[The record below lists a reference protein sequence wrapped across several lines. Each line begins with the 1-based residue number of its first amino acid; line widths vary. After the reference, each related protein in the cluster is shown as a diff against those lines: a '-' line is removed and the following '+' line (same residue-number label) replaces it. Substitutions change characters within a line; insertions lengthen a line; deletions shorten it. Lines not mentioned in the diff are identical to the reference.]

1 MMLVTDEYLTKRG
14 PMEIESM
21 KLTKD
26 ELRQLEEFERRRIAL
41 NQSEWWDRLS
51 MDQKFG
57 VYQLQKFGFDLA
69 FIRNTEDGPTAVV
82 RRGSEFATVN
92 HEGDVDLSP
101 DIVLR
106 D

>member
-1 MMLVTDEYLTKRG
+1 MKTEM
-14 PMEIESM
+14 M
-21 KLTKD
+21 KLS
-26 ELRQLEEFERRRIAL
+26 ENEIRQLKDFERRRIDM

-57 VYQLQKFGFDLA
+57 AYQLQKFGFDLA
-69 FIRNTEDGPTAVV
+69 FIRIEAEGPFAVL
-82 RRGSEFATVN
+82 RRGSDFATVD

-101 DIVLR
+101 NIVLR